1 MRIANISLILSLI
14 ILVVAC
20 KKTPE
25 TLTTTNKIII
35 GASTVSSVGYFTA
48 SGTTQVNSIG
58 GNTISEHGH
67 CWSTNPNPDMND
79 SLSSMGQLSSPAAF
93 TSDLSDLSAATKYYI
108 TPYLKYQYGIIYG
121 VQIEFTTLQV
131 PTVLTVTTDTASNIT
146 QTTAT
151 SGGNVISNG
160 GDIVTARGVCWNT
173 SPEPTLNNYHTI
185 DSSGTGEF
193 TSNLTGLIP
202 DTLYYV
208 RAYATNSAGI
218 AYGNEITFETLYG
231 TLPTVTT
238 DIATNITQTT
248 ATSGGNV
255 TSSGGDI
262 VTARGVCWNT
272 SGNPTLA
279 NSYTTNGGGTGV
291 FTSNLAGLIPDILYH
306 VRAYATNSAGT
317 AYGNVITF
325 TTLSNVTLPTVTTDD
340 ATNITQTTAT
350 SGGNVTSNGGDTVT
364 ARGVCWNTSP
374 EPTLIN
380 SYTTDGGGTGEFT
393 SNLTGLIPG
402 TLYYV
407 RAYATNSEGTAY
419 DGIGITFTTLYVT
432 LPTVTTDTA
441 TNITQTTA
449 TSGGN
454 VTSDGGDTV
463 TARGVCWN
471 TSPEPTLINSYTT
484 DGGGTGE
491 FTSNLT
497 GLIQGTSYYVRAYA
511 TNSVG
516 TKYGNEIT
524 FTTLAEPC
532 PGIPTVLYEGQTYN
546 TVLIGDQCWLKE
558 NLNVGTMIPENQNQT
573 NNSQVEK
580 YCYGNDPAN
589 CTEYGGLY
597 QWYEMMQYIYT
608 QGTQG
613 ICPDG
618 WHIPTDGEW
627 TTLITYLGGESV
639 AGGKLK
645 EAGTVHWSPPN
656 TGATNSSW
664 FTGLPGGWRGN
675 YGNFGG
681 LFEYGTMWSSS
692 EYVGSKAWYREL
704 YYNNETVYRDNIA
717 GTCGFSV
724 RCLKN

>member
-1 MRIANISLILSLI
+1 MRTKNITVFLFLI

-48 SGTTQVNSIG
+48 SGTTQVNSLG

-79 SLSSMGQLSSPAAF
+79 SHSSMGQLSSPAAF
-93 TSDLSDLSAATKYYI
+93 TSDLSDLLAATKYYI

-131 PTVLTVTTDTASNIT
+131 PTVLTVTTDSASNIA

-151 SGGNVISNG
+151 SGGNVISSG
-160 GDIVTARGVCWNT
+160 GDSVTARGVCWNT
-173 SPEPTLNNYHTI
+173 STNPTLA
-185 DSSGTGEF
+185 DSYTTNGSDTGAF

-208 RAYATNSAGI
+208 RAYATNSAGT
-218 AYGNEITFETLYG
+218 AYGNEITFTTLSNG
-231 TLPTVTT
+231 PLPTVTT
-238 DIATNITQTT
+238 DDATNITKTT

-255 TSSGGDI
+255 TSNGGDT

-279 NSYTTNGGGTGV
+279 NSYTTDGGGTGE
-291 FTSNLAGLIPDILYH
+291 FISNLTGLIPDILYH

-317 AYGNVITF
+317 AYGNEITF
-325 TTLSNVTLPTVTTDD
+325 ETLYGTLPTVTTAI

-364 ARGVCWNTSP
+364 ARGVCWSTSTN
-374 EPTLIN
+374 PTTAN
-380 SYTTDGGGTGEFT
+380 NFMTNGSGTGSFI
-393 SNLTGLIPG
+393 SNLTELSPG
-402 TLYYV
+402 TPYYV
-407 RAYATNSEGTAY
+407 KAYATNSVGTAY
-419 DGIGITFTTLYVT
+419 GNEITFETLYLTV
-432 LPTVTTDTA
+432 PTVTTDTA

-454 VTSDGGDTV
+454 VTSDGGGTV
-463 TARGVCWN
+463 TARGVCWS
-471 TSPEPTLINSYTT
+471 TSINPTLSNSHTTNGSGIGTFISYIAGLSINT
-484 DGGGTGE
+484 
-491 FTSNLT
+491 
-497 GLIQGTSYYVRAYA
+497 QYYLRAYA
-511 TNSVG
+511 TNNVG
-516 TKYGNEIT
+516 TAYGNELS
-524 FTTLAEPC
+524 FTTLSSC

-558 NLNVGTMIPENQNQT
+558 NLNVGTMIPGNQNQT

-580 YCYGNDPAN
+580 YCMGDEPDYCA
-589 CTEYGGLY
+589 EYGGLY

-627 TTLITYLGGESV
+627 TTLTTYLGGEEV
-639 AGGKLK
+639 AGGKMK
-645 EAGTVHWSPPN
+645 EAGTVHWAPPN
-656 TGATNSSW
+656 SGATNSSG
-664 FTGLPGGWRGN
+664 FTALPGGWRGN
-675 YGNFGG
+675 TGGFGE
-681 LFEYGTMWSSS
+681 LTFSTYIWSSS
-692 EYVGSKAWYREL
+692 QYGGANAWIRRLYFLYENVYTDYYPGS
-704 YYNNETVYRDNIA
+704 N
-717 GTCGFSV
+717 GFSV
-724 RCLKN
+724 RCLKD